1 MSADDARTSSVDVQ
15 ALALPRARP
24 RERAAKTVSPW
35 VVAAVVAVAYAV
47 LIVPGLARDP
57 FQFINISHKFVKWG
71 TTSSVI
77 NSSAPHAH
85 NEGYDGQF
93 YYFLAVDPAHGKDY
107 MELPGTVYTRIGYPM
122 TVRALSGGNDSLIPY
137 LMILVNLAAAV
148 GGTLAVAFILKRR
161 GLSPWFALVYG
172 FFPGL
177 IVAVLRD
184 LTEPLA
190 FGLAAAGLAV
200 FDPRSKKRLFLSAA
214 LFGLALL
221 TRETVALFPALL
233 VLGLL
238 VGMGGAAKSWRDRL
252 RFGNLVRAVTFAELA
267 FAPLFIWRHIVG
279 IWLNHPQIQESLAT
293 GSGGTAAT
301 SSLVPFHG
309 QVGQWPWSG
318 ENVADLFVVVLP
330 AVVWAAIAV
339 ALLRRRWS
347 LEPWF
352 VLANV
357 LVFVVLLPT
366 SVCVDYGGM
375 GRSAIGV
382 VLAVLVALPRVTT
395 YFADKSRTALSAVA
409 LWTLPYYLLFALPLV
424 FIGPKYIW

>member
-1 MSADDARTSSVDVQ
+1 VDVH
-15 ALALPRARP
+15 ALALPRAIP

-47 LIVPGLARDP
+47 LIAPGLARDP
-57 FQFINISHKFVKWG
+57 FQFINLSHKFVTWG
-71 TTSSVI
+71 TTSGVI
-77 NSSAPHAH
+77 DSSAAHAH
-85 NEGYDGQF
+85 KEGYDGQF

-107 MELPGTVYTRIGYPM
+107 MEQPGTVYSRIGYPM
-122 TVRALSGGNDSLIPY
+122 TVRALSGGNASLIPY

-148 GGTLAVAFILKRR
+148 GGTLAVAFILKRKQV
-161 GLSPWFALVYG
+161 SPWFALVYG

-200 FDPRSKKRLFLSAA
+200 FDPRSKKRLFLSAG

-233 VLGLL
+233 AAGLL
-238 VGMGGAAKSWRDRL
+238 VGMGGAAKNWRDRL
-252 RFGNLVRAVTFAELA
+252 RFGNLARAVAFAEIA

-293 GSGGTAAT
+293 GSGGKAAA
-301 SSLVPFHG
+301 SSFLPFNG

-330 AVVWAAIAV
+330 ALVWAAIAV
-339 ALLRRRWS
+339 GLLRRRWG
-347 LEPWF
+347 LEPFF

-375 GRSAIGV
+375 GRSAIGI
-382 VLAVLVALPRVTT
+382 VLAVLVALPLVTT
-395 YFADKSRTALSAVA
+395 YFADRSRTALSAVA
-409 LWTLPYYLLFALPLV
+409 LWTLPYYLLFAVPLV
-424 FIGPKYIW
+424 FVGPKYIW